1 MSLTDLMSHM
11 DLAIW
16 PQAALVIF
24 LGVFFAVA
32 WRTFKGVGAKEQE
45 ALAGLPFDEG
55 TASTAMKAA
64 QSGKG
69 QV

>member
-1 MSLTDLMSHM
+1 MSLSDLMSHM
-11 DLAIW
+11 DLAVW

-24 LGVFFAVA
+24 LGVFFAIT
-32 WRTFKGVGAKEQE
+32 WRTFRGMGVQEQD

-55 TASTAMKAA
+55 AAGTAMKAA

-69 QV
+69 QP